1 MNLDERF
8 ELLWTDFL
16 EGDLDADG
24 MAELQ
29 SLLAQHSHL
38 HERATDLLQT
48 HRLLGFVGQEERTSG
63 EVFAREVLNRLPKT
77 GEAFVGAVMRA
88 VNPSSPS
95 RSRFPWLSWRPL
107 TAAAAG
113 IVLGMLC
120 TSMVFGF
127 GVVRSLGKAVTLLEE
142 SFESHSVKLWSDFPS
157 ETGVWGGG
165 VARVVQGV
173 EGVVPPEGRRML
185 RVEPDLAS
193 TLTYLDRIIDL
204 SSLPLPAAGE
214 VRYVEVTASFHA
226 GAAGLRNRYTLRAA
240 AFGEAPG
247 SLRQLWL
254 KAPWRELE
262 ERALAG
268 AKRGLST
275 DADTTGWHKIT
286 VRVEAPPEA
295 RSLVISLAAGLFETP
310 DLKTAHYIDDVCAH
324 LVMTPSTTHP
334 RHRRR

>member
-1 MNLDERF
+1 MNAKTEELTELIHACLD
-8 ELLWTDFL
+8 
-16 EGDLDADG
+16 G
-24 MAELQ
+24 
-29 SLLAQHSHL
+29 
-38 HERATDLLQT
+38 RATDEEAARLNARLRVDAAARDLYLQSADT
-48 HRLLGFVGQEERTSG
+48 HSCLAVDESLWIESSSV
-63 EVFAREVLNRLPKT
+63 A
-77 GEAFVGAVMRA
+77 GASASKVQPMRQH
-88 VNPSSPS
+88 
-95 RSRFPWLSWRPL
+95 WLTWRPL

-120 TSMVFGF
+120 TSMVFAY
-127 GVVRSLGKAVTLLEE
+127 VAPSLGKGVTLLEE
-142 SFESHSVKLWSDFPS
+142 GFESHSVELRSDFPG

-173 EGVVPPEGRRML
+173 DGVVPPEGRRML
-185 RVEPDLAS
+185 RVEPDVAS
-193 TLTYLDRIIDL
+193 NLTYLDRIIDL
-204 SSLPLPAAGE
+204 SSLPLPAAGD

-254 KAPWRELE
+254 KVPWRELE

-275 DADTTGWHKIT
+275 AADTTGWHKIT

-310 DLKTAHYIDDVCAH
+310 DLNTAHYIDEVFAH
-324 LVMTPSTTHP
+324 LVMTPGTTHP